1 MEGSA
6 PWGVGDGSVSPFP
19 SPLEEETRGRRV
31 RGAEG
36 ALPGQVNGWW
46 GTHLSPVMHPLAP
59 RSHRTFLEEPYLA
72 NSSSSVSGISRFGF
86 FRAELNFSLSFAT
99 NSLNSLAQTCRC
111 ERMRC

>member
-6 PWGVGDGSVSPFP
+6 LWGVGDGSVSPFP
-19 SPLEEETRGRRV
+19 SPLEEEMRGRRV
-31 RGAEG
+31 RGQG
-36 ALPGQVNGWW
+36 VLPGQVNGWW
-46 GTHLSPVMHPLAP
+46 GARLSLVTHPFAP
-59 RSHRTFLEEPYLA
+59 TSHRTFLEEPYLE

-99 NSLNSLAQTCRC
+99 NSLNSLAQTCRR

>member
-1 MEGSA
+1 MSEQARSESEQGHPGMEGSA

-46 GTHLSPVMHPLAP
+46 GTHLSPVTHPLAP
-59 RSHRTFLEEPYLA
+59 RITQDLPGGALPGKQLLKRVWDFKVWILQ
-72 NSSSSVSGISRFGF
+72 G
-86 FRAELNFSLSFAT
+86 
-99 NSLNSLAQTCRC
+99 
-111 ERMRC
+111 